1 MQTSA
6 RGFRGPPRPLA
17 PTVGS
22 VRPRAGRRAG
32 LLLAALAALM
42 PPAAIAQGYPSR
54 PLRIL
59 TAEPGGGSDIA
70 SRILAPALSAR
81 LGQQVIVENRVGGVI
96 ISELAAKATPDGH
109 TLLVY
114 SNALWL
120 LPYMRTHT
128 PYAVSDFRPVSLLVS
143 APMLLTIHPGV
154 PAHGAE
160 EFVALARAKPGALS
174 YASGPI
180 GASPHLAGEL
190 FKAMAGVDLLHV
202 PFKGVGLA
210 MNDVVAG
217 RVNAMFLSTGS
228 SAAHVKAGRLRA
240 LAVTS
245 AKPSPLAPGVPT
257 LTTVLPGYEMLT
269 IFGLFLPA
277 RTPPSVAARLQGEV
291 AAAMQSADVR
301 ERIGSINMEAVGSSP
316 EEFAAVMRGEMD
328 RLGKVIRE
336 RGIRAPQ

>member
-1 MQTSA
+1 MRGYRGASLA
-6 RGFRGPPRPLA
+6 RRLVTGA
-17 PTVGS
+17 
-22 VRPRAGRRAG
+22 AIC
-32 LLLAALAALM
+32 ALASSAL
-42 PPAAIAQGYPSR
+42 AQSYPSR
-54 PLRIL
+54 PVRIL

-70 SRILAPALSAR
+70 SRILAPALTAR

-120 LPYMRTHT
+120 LPYMRTET
-128 PYAVSDFRPVSLLVS
+128 PYALSDFKPISLLVS
-143 APMLLTIHPGV
+143 APMLLTVHPSV
-154 PAHGAE
+154 PAQSAE
-160 EFVALARAKPGALS
+160 EFIALTRSKPGAYS

-210 MNDVVAG
+210 INDVIGA
-217 RVNAMFLSTGS
+217 RVNMMFLSTGS
-228 SAAHVKAGRLRA
+228 SSAHVKAGRLRA

-245 AKPSPLAPGVPT
+245 MKPSPLAPGVPT
-257 LTTVLPGYEMLT
+257 LTSSGVPGYEMLT
-269 IFGLFLPA
+269 IFGLFVQAKAPA
-277 RTPPSVAARLQGEV
+277 ATLARLQSDVIG
-291 AAAMQSADVR
+291 AMQSAEVKDR
-301 ERIGSINMEAVGSSP
+301 FGGINMEAVGSSSA
-316 EEFAAVMRGEMD
+316 EFMAVMRGEMD
-328 RLGKVIRE
+328 RLGKVIKE